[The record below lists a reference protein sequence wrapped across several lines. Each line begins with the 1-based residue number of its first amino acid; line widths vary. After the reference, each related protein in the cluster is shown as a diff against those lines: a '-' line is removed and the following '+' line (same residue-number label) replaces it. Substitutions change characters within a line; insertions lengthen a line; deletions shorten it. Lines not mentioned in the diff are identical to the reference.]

1 VDDVALPR
9 RGVLIGVAVVV
20 AVVAAIAL
28 RFTLDDGDAFT
39 LVESDPALS
48 YLAIFLLIAGDS
60 VIPVFSGEDH
70 AGRASTLAAQ
80 GTLSPPPV
88 ILAGA
93 LGAIVGDSALF
104 WIARRYADRA
114 RPRGERAEGNARVAG
129 TLEFLGDST

>member
-48 YLAIFLLIAGDS
+48 YLAIFLLIAG
-60 VIPVFSGEDH
+60 
-70 AGRASTLAAQ
+70 
-80 GTLSPPPV
+80 
-88 ILAGA
+88 
-93 LGAIVGDSALF
+93 
-104 WIARRYADRA
+104 
-114 RPRGERAEGNARVAG
+114 
-129 TLEFLGDST
+129 